1 MNRQLTFTCAYLP
14 PYSED
19 ASLPAY
25 NPLGFWIAYKEPTE
39 AHIIVETLAL
49 ATWATVLP
57 ENGGGSYRVPYISRT
72 DHVFVYSVSDNHVF
86 QLGPDKVGSLFNPAV
101 SPVPCYFAYHARGF
115 WTGSAWCGEGQA
127 IDQETKSVTGNVS
140 VFVGEI
146 AAFCLEC
153 GIYNLGVVLQANRE
167 VDNHLERCGTLI
179 RQGSEFGNY
188 AQLDWSAL
196 NMDYLHK
203 ELSDEEPGKLSLSV
217 SCWLAEQIN
226 SARKALTDEILKS
239 DNRDIRFYYL

>member
-14 PYSED
+14 PFSDELT
-19 ASLPAY
+19 LPTY
-25 NPLGFWIAYKEPTE
+25 NPLNFWIAYKEPIE
-39 AHIIVETLAL
+39 AQIIVETLAL
-49 ATWATVLP
+49 ATWATILP
-57 ENGGGSYRVPYISRT
+57 ENGGGHYRIPYVSKT
-72 DHVFVYSVSDNHVF
+72 DHVFVYSVGEEHVF

-115 WTGSAWCGEGQA
+115 WTGSAWCGEGQVINHETNNA
-127 IDQETKSVTGNVS
+127 IGNIS

-153 GIYNLGVVLQANRE
+153 GIYNLGVVLQASRG
-167 VDNHLERCGTLI
+167 VDNRPERCGTLI
-179 RQGSEFGNY
+179 RQGSEFGHY

-196 NMDYLHK
+196 DMQYLHE
-203 ELSDEEPGKLSLSV
+203 ELSDGEPGKLSLSV

-226 SARKALTDEILKS
+226 STRKALTDEMLQG
-239 DNRDIRFYYL
+239 DNREIKFYQI